1 MNGFTQAL
9 VTGLTAFVATN
20 VDDIVI
26 LTLFFAQ
33 VNATFRPRHI
43 VAGQYL
49 GFLILIAASLP
60 GFFGGLIMP
69 RAWIGLLGFVPIA
82 IGISQLLNRDAE
94 PVQAVSSQG
103 VSSLTKLPLLSSLL
117 APQTYQ
123 VAAVTIANGG
133 DNIGIY
139 LPLFASSSLPNLTVV
154 LSVFFAMVGVWCALA
169 YQLTQHRPI
178 AHFLTDYG
186 QRLVPLVLIGLGV
199 FILVESGSYRLFL
212 GSSGSLESLVFDR
225 PALLLLKPCSIA

>member
-26 LTLFFAQ
+26 LMLFFAQ

-60 GFFGGLIMP
+60 GFFGGLIIP

-82 IGISQLLNRDAE
+82 IGISQLLNRDSE
-94 PVQAVSSQG
+94 SVQAVSSQVPSAG
-103 VSSLTKLPLLSSLL
+103 TWLPLLSSLL
-117 APQTYQ
+117 GSQTYQ

-154 LSVFFAMVGVWCALA
+154 LSVFFAMLGVWCALA
-169 YQLTQHRPI
+169 YQ
-178 AHFLTDYG
+178 
-186 QRLVPLVLIGLGV
+186 
-199 FILVESGSYRLFL
+199 S
-212 GSSGSLESLVFDR
+212 
-225 PALLLLKPCSIA
+225 